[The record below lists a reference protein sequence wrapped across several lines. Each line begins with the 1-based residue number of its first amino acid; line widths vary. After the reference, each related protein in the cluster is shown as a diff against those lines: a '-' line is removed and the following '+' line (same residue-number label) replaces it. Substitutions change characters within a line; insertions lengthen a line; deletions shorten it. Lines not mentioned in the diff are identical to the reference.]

1 MFLHSLKN
9 INEVII
15 ITLKKLMPPGI
26 RAKVSQI
33 QAVNTF
39 LVFLFGAFIFLNSD
53 AQGNVFIKV
62 IKDFITCLIWVSPY
76 TLVYTST
83 LI

>member
-1 MFLHSLKN
+1 MLLHSLKN
-9 INEVII
+9 NNEVII
-15 ITLKKLMPPGI
+15 ITLKKLMPAGI

-53 AQGNVFIKV
+53 EMCSSKSSKILSSV
-62 IKDFITCLIWVSPY
+62 
-76 TLVYTST
+76 
-83 LI
+83 